1 MATWKDWKGTIPEGF
16 EGARRTRIP
25 SRIADCIEN
34 VHIAPTWSEG
44 QRVVTLCGKEVEDED
59 DYCGPSEWW
68 KTEEDIENNDLLP
81 FPDDLKAC
89 RICNARMR
97 KLTNRKP
104 TKRKP
109 TKRQSV
115 LFPAGGE

>member
-16 EGARRTRIP
+16 EGAQRTRIT
-25 SRIADCIEN
+25 SRTGKIIEN
-34 VHIAPTWSEG
+34 VHIAPRDG
-44 QRVVTLCGKEVEDED
+44 CVTLCGKGVEDED
-59 DYCGPSEWW
+59 DYCGPSEYW
-68 KTEEDIENNDLLP
+68 KTEKEIENIDLPP

-109 TKRQSV
+109 SKRQSV